1 MLLAIEPEGLCQTEL
16 VQNPRPSPPPERLHS
31 TASRLDTGDPTTG
44 LLVDG
49 IISADLLIN
58 QFRSTMSDLLQE
70 KLAAISRELDTIK
83 ISCYDLDKRVEPLEH
98 KNRSLRARETV
109 ITLEGTVESQ
119 ESANNSAMTSVET
132 IQPEVISTLS
142 KTVDAIRVHFQEEI
156 DKNKKRIEALER
168 NPASTSAIS
177 FGDRHHLE
185 SGQGVSQLSAP
196 TLTSHYS
203 SNFLTS
209 HQLRQQRLPY
219 SSMRR
224 ETSRN
229 APAISSSTTY
239 FEVP

>member
-16 VQNPRPSPPPERLHS
+16 VQNPRPSPPLERLHS

-49 IISADLLIN
+49 IICADLLIN
-58 QFRSTMSDLLQE
+58 QFRNTMSDLLQE

-83 ISCYDLDKRVEPLEH
+83 FSCYDLDKRVESLEH

-109 ITLEGTVESQ
+109 ITLKGTLESQ

-132 IQPEVISTLS
+132 IQQEVISTLS

-177 FGDRHHLE
+177 CDRHHLE

-209 HQLRQQRLPY
+209 HQLRQQRFSY